1 MFLQA
6 TGHHLSALYHFSV
19 AQSEKRVDLMRISI
33 DVDGSQIDA
42 AVSRGRKGLVI
53 EGFGLGNVPAVVVD
67 SVRRAIAAGVVVVVV
82 SVV

>member
-6 TGHHLSALYHFSV
+6 IGHHLSALYHFSV

-33 DVDGSQIDA
+33 DVDDSQIDA